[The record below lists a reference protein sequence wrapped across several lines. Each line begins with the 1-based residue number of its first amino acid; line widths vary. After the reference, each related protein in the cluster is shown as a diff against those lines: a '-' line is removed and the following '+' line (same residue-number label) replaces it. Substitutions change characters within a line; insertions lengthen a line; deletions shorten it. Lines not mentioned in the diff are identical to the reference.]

1 MPVTERWTD
10 EQRAAVAIAVVER
23 GLSAS
28 TAAALAAA
36 GDLKGA
42 DGNRLEPFPMPAT
55 SVRTYVARYRRK
67 RAGGIDSPLAELP
80 HRDAVEQ
87 VRRRFAN
94 VIAAELEHLERQKAG
109 TRDLERLR
117 QLKRAAREWAALP
130 DRTEPRPVKPGARAD
145 GKRQGAETKPGTD
158 TIAGRILADV
168 KRQEGEPPQTR
179 PAETDAVGE
188 ASPTSHEHRSNGE
201 QTQETTRGGS
211 LASALDEARAAL
223 ELPPR
228 SNGS

>member
-1 MPVTERWTD
+1 MPPIERWTD
-10 EQRAAVAIAVVER
+10 EQRSAVAVAVVER
-23 GLSAS
+23 GLSAA
-28 TAAALAAA
+28 TVAALAAA

-55 SVRTYVARYRRK
+55 SVRTYVARYRKK
-67 RAGGIDSPLAELP
+67 RAGGVDSPLAELP

-94 VIAAELEHLERQKAG
+94 VIAAELEHLEAQKAG
-109 TRDLERLR
+109 KRDLERLR

-130 DRTEPRPVKPGARAD
+130 DRTEPRPVKPGARAE
-145 GKRQGAETKPGTD
+145 GKRQGAETKPGPD

-168 KRQEGEPPQTR
+168 KKREGEPLQATPVQ
-179 PAETDAVGE
+179 TDAVGE

-201 QTQETTRGGS
+201 QTLETARPGS

-223 ELPPR
+223 EAP
-228 SNGS
+228 SS